1 MVKRGLQRVGERH
14 TNTTRTISGDRGRS
28 RGPREWGTGG
38 GSEGAG
44 SGGSVVLMLNVVL
57 ALQVTENELALS

>member
-1 MVKRGLQRVGERH
+1 MGDGGQSGGPQGV
-14 TNTTRTISGDRGRS
+14 GDRGRS
-28 RGPREWGTGG
+28 GGPREWGTGG